1 MNCNIPLLGFG
12 LQYGCWVVGFRS
24 LVEGLGMRVHV
35 DGSSVQDSC
44 EVLVGSVYRDVASCR
59 YYNDITTIF
68 MR

>member
-1 MNCNIPLLGFG
+1 M
-12 LQYGCWVVGFRS
+12 VGFRS